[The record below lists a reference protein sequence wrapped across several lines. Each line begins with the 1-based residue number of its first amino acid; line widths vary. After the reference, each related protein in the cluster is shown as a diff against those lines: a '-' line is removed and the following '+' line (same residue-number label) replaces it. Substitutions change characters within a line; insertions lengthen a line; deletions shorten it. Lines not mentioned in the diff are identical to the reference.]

1 MAGEDARGRTPHDE
15 DGKDDRPQTVPRKRG
30 PKPGTP
36 AARKGG
42 LAASARLGHDFY
54 VGIGR
59 KGGETVKRTHSLDYY
74 SEMGKK
80 GGATTR
86 ERMGSEFYAEIGRKG
101 GQRNKKKERE
111 PESPERATQ
120 GGGVRHDERRR
131 ETPRRSKH

>member
-1 MAGEDARGRTPHDE
+1 MAGEDARGRTPHDKE
-15 DGKDDRPQTVPRKRG
+15 DPPSSDQKVTKKRG

-59 KGGETVKRTHSLDYY
+59 KGGETVKRTHNRDYY
-74 SEMGKK
+74 SELGKK

-86 ERMGSEFYAEIGRKG
+86 DRMGSEFYAEIGRKG
-101 GQRNKKKERE
+101 GQRNKKKERDPE
-111 PESPERATQ
+111 PPAQKGAT
-120 GGGVRHDERRR
+120 GGGVTQNERR

>member
-1 MAGEDARGRTPHDE
+1 MAGEDTRGRTPHDE
-15 DGKDDRPQTVPRKRG
+15 EDRPQTGPKKRG

-42 LAASARLGHDFY
+42 LAAAARLGHDFY

-86 ERMGSEFYAEIGRKG
+86 DRRGSEFYAEIGRKG
-101 GQRNKKKERE
+101 GQRNKKKASD
-111 PESPERATQ
+111 PESLERTTQ
-120 GGGVRHDERRR
+120 GGGVTHDERRR

>member
-1 MAGEDARGRTPHDE
+1 MAGEDAKGRTPHDKE
-15 DGKDDRPQTVPRKRG
+15 DRPQTGPKKRG

-42 LAASARLGHDFY
+42 LAAAERLGHDFY

-86 ERMGSEFYAEIGRKG
+86 DRRGSEFYAEIGRKG
-101 GQRNKKKERE
+101 GQKNKTKKRKPE
-111 PESPERATQ
+111 PPAQKGATR
-120 GGGVRHDERRR
+120 GGVTHDERRR